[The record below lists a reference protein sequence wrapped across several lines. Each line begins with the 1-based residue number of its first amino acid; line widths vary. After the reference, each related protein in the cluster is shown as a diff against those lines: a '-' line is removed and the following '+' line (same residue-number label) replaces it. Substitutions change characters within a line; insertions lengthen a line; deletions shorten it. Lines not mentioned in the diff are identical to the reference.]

1 MSIAGVDKMKP
12 KLHPDFQPYADDGG
26 TVSGITGKGFAV
38 LAADTRLIS
47 GYSIQTRNQPKVFKL
62 TDKTVIGSAGCWCD
76 CLTFVKILTNRL
88 KHYRYENNKPMS
100 TVAVA
105 QLVSNMLYSR
115 RFFPYY
121 VYNTVAGIDKDGQGF
136 IYSYDPVGSY
146 EPLKCSCAGAATEM
160 ILPFLDCM
168 VDGCNQTAK
177 ADELKSMTKEKAK
190 ELLKRAYTA
199 AAERH
204 MNTGDS
210 LQIVTV
216 TPDGI
221 EEEMFQLRKD

>member
-1 MSIAGVDKMKP
+1 MNICDLIEMKP
-12 KLHPDFQPYADDGG
+12 KLHPEFQPYTNDGG

-47 GYSIQTRNQPKVFKL
+47 GYKIQTRDQPKLFKL
-62 TDKTVIGSAGCWCD
+62 TNKTIMGSAGCWCD
-76 CLTFVKILTNRL
+76 CLTFVKTLTNRL

-105 QLVSNMLYSR
+105 QLVSNMLYSK

-121 VYNTVAGIDKDGQGF
+121 VYNTVAGIDKDGEGF

-146 EPLKCSCAGAATEM
+146 EPLRSSCAGAASEM

-168 VDGCNQTAK
+168 VEGCNQTVK
-177 ADELKSMTKEKAK
+177 SDELKSITKEKAK
-190 ELLKRAYTA
+190 ELLKRGYTA

-204 MNTGDS
+204 MNTGDQ
-210 LQIVTV
+210 LQILTV
-216 TPDGI
+216 TLDGI
-221 EEEMFQLRKD
+221 EEEVFQLRKD